1 MGGCQARPRWG
12 CEGESELLVTDAVDG
27 AGRARPNRKSVA
39 YQSEVLGELSS
50 SIETQNRGGLVGH
63 DRLRPPHPSQVLH
76 LGAHAQKGHMRSPR
90 VISTD
95 LAPLLPVWG
104 WCLAR

>member
-1 MGGCQARPRWG
+1 MIFRIGGQKGAISVADSSTCRSG
-12 CEGESELLVTDAVDG
+12 TDTMEIQ
-27 AGRARPNRKSVA
+27 SVA